1 MKKHFLISQPP
12 LTEKYSFLVDDINQ
26 FGNWGVATD
35 IDKIEYNR
43 NLLGDDF
50 NIDIKIK
57 MLFTQKGMTFVVP
70 IGRFITIVKIRADEK
85 EGSMTFLDFD
95 TGYSRGAMEVILEE
109 AGYSVSIVNDWLKYY
124 DFMLSEFSAE
134 QDNVV
139 LLKPDESG
147 FL

>member
-1 MKKHFLISQPP
+1 MKKHFLVSQPP

-26 FGNWGVATD
+26 SRNWGVTTD

-57 MLFTQKGMTFVVP
+57 LLFTKKGMTFVVP
-70 IGRFITIVKIRADEK
+70 IGRFITIVKIREDEK
-85 EGSMTFLDFD
+85 EGSMTFFDFD
-95 TGYSRGAMEVILEE
+95 IGYSRDALELILEE
-109 AGYSVSIVNDWLKYY
+109 AGYSVSIINDWLKYY
-124 DFMLSEFSAE
+124 DLMSLEFSSE

-147 FL
+147 LL

>member
-43 NLLGDDF
+43 NLLDDDF

>member
-1 MKKHFLISQPP
+1 
-12 LTEKYSFLVDDINQ
+12 
-26 FGNWGVATD
+26 
-35 IDKIEYNR
+35 
-43 NLLGDDF
+43 
-50 NIDIKIK
+50 
-57 MLFTQKGMTFVVP
+57 
-70 IGRFITIVKIRADEK
+70 
-85 EGSMTFLDFD
+85 MTFLDFD

-124 DFMLSEFSAE
+124 DLMLSEFSSE